1 MAPGGCVGES
11 VLEGAHPWAGED
23 KTCCSPAPAQH
34 HSSPCTEPSH
44 STRRERAPGAEMLCR
59 LHFMPP
65 ASSSLFPWLGPVRTL
80 WPHPGTLFAE
90 LERELRLEMER
101 AREFMSSFEQFLSSG
116 SSHGRIGIAAERGPG
131 ASAALTQG
139 SGEGFSVCQDVKDF
153 APEQLSVKMVGRKV
167 VLVGQKE
174 TQSTDEKG
182 SFSYKYEVLKRE
194 WDVPEEVDAEALTC
208 SLSKEG
214 QLHIEAPRLALP
226 AAPERNVPIQMG
238 PAVVQPTASADDGA
252 ERAKA

>member
-1 MAPGGCVGES
+1 
-11 VLEGAHPWAGED
+11 
-23 KTCCSPAPAQH
+23 
-34 HSSPCTEPSH
+34 
-44 STRRERAPGAEMLCR
+44 MLCR

-65 ASSSLFPWLGPVRTL
+65 TSGSLFPWLGPVRTL

-90 LERELRLEMER
+90 LEREIRMEMER
-101 AREFMSSFEQFLSSG
+101 ARQFMSSFEQLLSSP
-116 SSHGRIGIAAERGPG
+116 SRASIAAERAPS

-153 APEQLSVKMVGRKV
+153 APEQLSVKVVGRKV

-194 WDVPEEVDAEALTC
+194 WDVPEEVDAEALSC

-214 QLHIEAPRLALP
+214 QLRIEAPRLALP
-226 AAPERNVPIQMG
+226 AAPERNVPIQVS
-238 PAVVQPTASADDGA
+238 PAAPQPGAAPEDASKTQA
-252 ERAKA
+252 

>member
-1 MAPGGCVGES
+1 
-11 VLEGAHPWAGED
+11 
-23 KTCCSPAPAQH
+23 
-34 HSSPCTEPSH
+34 
-44 STRRERAPGAEMLCR
+44 MLCR

-80 WPHPGTLFAE
+80 WPHPSTLFAE

-116 SSHGRIGIAAERGPG
+116 SSPSRIGIAAERAPST
-131 ASAALTQG
+131 SAALTQG

-153 APEQLSVKMVGRKV
+153 APEQLSVKVVGRKV

-214 QLHIEAPRLALP
+214 QLRIEGAELCWHRARPWHLSPVLP
-226 AAPERNVPIQMG
+226 LQGGWLKGSSTCTTLSTPGGG
-238 PAVVQPTASADDGA
+238 PQHPPGQPSRPDLHLRDGAGTLPCDARSATSRVVTASPVP
-252 ERAKA
+252 

>member
-1 MAPGGCVGES
+1 
-11 VLEGAHPWAGED
+11 
-23 KTCCSPAPAQH
+23 
-34 HSSPCTEPSH
+34 
-44 STRRERAPGAEMLCR
+44 MLCR

-65 ASSSLFPWLGPVRTL
+65 TSGSLFPWLGPVRTL

-90 LERELRLEMER
+90 LEREIRMEMER
-101 AREFMSSFEQFLSSG
+101 ARQFMSSFEQLLSSG
-116 SSHGRIGIAAERGPG
+116 SSSNRVSIERAPSS
-131 ASAALTQG
+131 SAALTQG

-153 APEQLSVKMVGRKV
+153 APEQLSVKVVGRKV

-194 WDVPEEVDAEALTC
+194 WDVPEEVDAEALSC
-208 SLSKEG
+208 SLSSEG
-214 QLHIEAPRLALP
+214 QLRIEAPRLALP
-226 AAPERNVPIQMG
+226 PPNERNVPIQL
-238 PAVVQPTASADDGA
+238 PAAAAQPVANAEDGA

>member
-1 MAPGGCVGES
+1 
-11 VLEGAHPWAGED
+11 
-23 KTCCSPAPAQH
+23 
-34 HSSPCTEPSH
+34 
-44 STRRERAPGAEMLCR
+44 MLCR

-65 ASSSLFPWLGPVRTL
+65 TSSSLFPWLGPVRTL

-101 AREFMSSFEQFLSSG
+101 AREFMSSFEQFMSSP
-116 SSHGRIGIAAERGPG
+116 SRLGIAAERAP
-131 ASAALTQG
+131 SAALTQS

-153 APEQLSVKMVGRKV
+153 APEQLSVKVVGRKV

-174 TQSTDEKG
+174 TQNTDEKG

-214 QLHIEAPRLALP
+214 QLRIEAPKLALP
-226 AAPERNVPIQMG
+226 AVPERNVPIQMG
-238 PAVVQPTASADDGA
+238 PVVAQPGASADDGS

>member
-1 MAPGGCVGES
+1 
-11 VLEGAHPWAGED
+11 
-23 KTCCSPAPAQH
+23 
-34 HSSPCTEPSH
+34 
-44 STRRERAPGAEMLCR
+44 MLCR

-65 ASSSLFPWLGPVRTL
+65 ASGSLFPWLGPVRTL

-90 LERELRLEMER
+90 LEREIRMEMER
-101 AREFMSSFEQFLSSG
+101 ARQFMSSFEQLLSSG
-116 SSHGRIGIAAERGPG
+116 SSSNRVSIERAPSS
-131 ASAALTQG
+131 SAALTQG
-139 SGEGFSVCQDVKDF
+139 SGEGFSVCQDVKNF
-153 APEQLSVKMVGRKV
+153 APEQLSVKVVGRKV

-208 SLSKEG
+208 SLSSEG
-214 QLHIEAPRLALP
+214 QLRIEAPRLALP
-226 AAPERNVPIQMG
+226 PPNERNVPIQL
-238 PAVVQPTASADDGA
+238 PAVAAQPAANAEDGA

>member
-1 MAPGGCVGES
+1 MF
-11 VLEGAHPWAGED
+11 
-23 KTCCSPAPAQH
+23 
-34 HSSPCTEPSH
+34 
-44 STRRERAPGAEMLCR
+44 CR
-59 LHFMPP
+59 WHFMPP
-65 ASSSLFPWLGPVRTL
+65 TSSTLFPWLGPVRTL

-101 AREFMSSFEQFLSSG
+101 AREFMSSFEQYLTSS
-116 SSHGRIGIAAERGPG
+116 SSSRIGITAERAPS
-131 ASAALTQG
+131 ANAALTQG

-153 APEQLSVKMVGRKV
+153 SPEQLSVKVVGRKV

-194 WDVPEEVDAEALTC
+194 WDVPEEVDVEALTC

-214 QLHIEAPRLALP
+214 QLRIEAPRLALP

-238 PAVVQPTASADDGA
+238 PAVAQSTANTDDGD

>member
-1 MAPGGCVGES
+1 MF
-11 VLEGAHPWAGED
+11 
-23 KTCCSPAPAQH
+23 
-34 HSSPCTEPSH
+34 
-44 STRRERAPGAEMLCR
+44 CR
-59 LHFMPP
+59 SHFMTPL
-65 ASSSLFPWLGPVRTL
+65 SSSLFPWLGPVRTL

-116 SSHGRIGIAAERGPG
+116 SSPSRLGITAGSRTPS
-131 ASAALTQG
+131 ASLSSN

-153 APEQLSVKMVGRKV
+153 APEQLSVKVVGRKV

-194 WDVPEEVDAEALTC
+194 WDVPEDVDAEALTC

-214 QLHIEAPRLALP
+214 QLRIEAPRLALP

-238 PAVVQPTASADDGA
+238 PAAAEATTSTEDGA

>member
-11 VLEGAHPWAGED
+11 VLEGAHPRGRED
-23 KTCCSPAPAQH
+23 KSRFPAAAQH
-34 HSSPCTEPSH
+34 RHSPCTEQSRSAH
-44 STRRERAPGAEMLCR
+44 REHTAGEEMLCR

-65 ASSSLFPWLGPVRTL
+65 TSSALFPWLGPVRTL

-101 AREFMSSFEQFLSSG
+101 AREFMSSFEQYLTSG
-116 SSHGRIGIAAERGPG
+116 SSASRVGIAAERAPST
-131 ASAALTQG
+131 SAALTQG

-153 APEQLSVKMVGRKV
+153 TPEQLSVKVVGRKV

-194 WDVPEEVDAEALTC
+194 WDVPEEVDVEALTC

-214 QLHIEAPRLALP
+214 QLRIEAPRLALP

-238 PAVVQPTASADDGA
+238 PAVAQSTANTDDGD